1 MSAYCSNCGSALPS
15 ASRFCSV
22 CGTAVNGYAQAY
34 AGYPPGGFPPT
45 GFPPYVPRLVRP
57 LFGRQFA
64 GVCIGLARTYG
75 WDVGLVRILAVLG
88 GIFTFPVAEIAYIAC
103 WIGIPEEQPSAPPV
117 GPAPSNPAQ
126 PSGQP
131 Y

>member
-1 MSAYCSNCGSALPS
+1 MSAYCSNCGSALSS

-22 CGTAVNGYAQAY
+22 CGTAVNGYASGY
-34 AGYPPGGFPPT
+34 AGYPPQS
-45 GFPPYVPRLVRP
+45 FPPYVPRLVRP

-75 WDVGLVRILAVLG
+75 WDVGLVRIIAVLA
-88 GIFTFPVAEIAYIAC
+88 GIFTFPIAEVAYVAC
-103 WIGIPEEQPSAPPV
+103 WIGIPEEEPGVPQT
-117 GPAPSNPAQ
+117 GPAPSSSAQ
-126 PSGQP
+126 STGQP